1 MVHNMYI
8 YIYMSIRSDFKKI
21 FTNRFA
27 WHIYNNYIILRSFTT
42 WTLLWLYLPL
52 LLVRAPVL

>member
-1 MVHNMYI
+1 
-8 YIYMSIRSDFKKI
+8 MSIRSDFKKI